1 MRRAVRPNIAVVD
14 DDEAILDS
22 IKLVLEARG
31 WGVRLYATGE
41 TLLAALDAGEWPNC
55 LVLEPHLPG
64 LSGVEIAR
72 SIAEHDPQLAV
83 VVLTARPTSMLVTE
97 LQRSG
102 INGLLVKPTTAQQLI
117 SHIERALSEGANR
130 L

>member
-1 MRRAVRPNIAVVD
+1 MRGAERPNIAVVD

-31 WGVRLYATGE
+31 WGVCLYATGE
-41 TLLAALDAGEWPNC
+41 TLLAALDAGVRPNC

-64 LSGVEIAR
+64 LNGVEVAR
-72 SIAEHDPQLAV
+72 RVAEHDPQLAV
-83 VVLTARPTSMLVTE
+83 VVLTARPTSVLVSE
-97 LQRSG
+97 LQRGG

-117 SHIERALSEGANR
+117 SHIERALGPGTLR
-130 L
+130 